1 MRMEVHVHGYIELV
15 EGVSKR
21 QVEGA
26 LRPLLQY
33 LDAEHLNEVQSL
45 EPDQPG
51 FAFNDRNYGLEM
63 CCTLEVGRNFFS
75 SLESSMHALGRLVET
90 ATAIE
95 VILYHEDG
103 RDETQLMFVGPT
115 PAAILDAQRRR
126 MVEDV
131 SNLLSRH
138 FKQDD
143 VDEVAKLIGDLF
155 RREQGKATPAAPAQE
170 PEDPT
175 TVQIPGE
182 PGRHRLH

>member
-51 FAFNDRNYGLEM
+51 FAFNDRNYSLEM

-75 SLESSMHALGRLVET
+75 SLESALQGLGRLVET

-115 PAAILDAQRRR
+115 TAAILDAQRRR

-138 FKQDD
+138 FKQDAI
-143 VDEVAKLIGDLF
+143 DEVSKLIGDLF
-155 RREQGKATPAAPAQE
+155 RREQAQAKPAE
-170 PEDPT
+170 PGAETDDAA

>member
-1 MRMEVHVHGYIELV
+1 MRLETHVHGYIELV

-26 LRPLLQY
+26 LRPLLEY
-33 LDAEHLNEVQSL
+33 LDVEHLSELKSL

-51 FAFNDRNYGLEM
+51 FAFNDRNYTLEM
-63 CCTLEVGRNFFS
+63 CCTLEIGRNFLPA
-75 SLESSMHALGRLVET
+75 LESAMQGLGRLVET

-115 PAAILDAQRRR
+115 PAAIRDAQRRR

-131 SNLLSRH
+131 SHLLSRH
-138 FKQDD
+138 FKQDA

-155 RREQGKATPAAPAQE
+155 RREQGHAAEAAADSE
-170 PEDPT
+170 ETT
-175 TVQIPGE
+175 TVQIPGV